1 MNYFQNRFGW
11 METSFK
17 LNFISPALSEGAQI
31 GMKLMEDNLTML
43 IEITEL
49 YDLYSGNLSEICS
62 CTCVR

>member
-1 MNYFQNRFGW
+1 